1 MDEGKSW
8 SKPQL
13 VILDR
18 GTPEESILK
27 SCKGGS
33 SPTGAVGKHDTCRGK
48 EGQCAF
54 CYDATTS

>member
-18 GTPEESILK
+18 GTPEESVLRT
-27 SCKGGS
+27 CKGGS
-33 SPTGAVGKHDTCRGK
+33 SYSAEVGKHDACRGK

-54 CYDATTS
+54 CFEANTS

>member
-18 GTPEESILK
+18 GTPEESVLQ

-33 SPTGAVGKHDTCRGK
+33 FPTGSVQKHGACRGAANN
-48 EGQCAF
+48 CAR
-54 CYDATTS
+54 CDELTTS